1 VTAPLLAA
9 LAAVAAVFG
18 AWDALTVIEQA
29 RPAAALGRVVA
40 PLRLA
45 GRAGR
50 PPTTAERRRLAT
62 LGAATLLAAGW
73 LLAGPL
79 LGFLLAASGPA
90 AIGQLLAARHR
101 RWHRALAESAP
112 TVARALADA
121 LSGGH
126 SLRGAL
132 EEIGRPG
139 TLPGPAGIELAA
151 AARRLTLG
159 APTED
164 VLTDLRT
171 RAADPAWDTLIA
183 ATLLQRDTGGDLAT
197 LLRSIATSR
206 EHARRIEADAHTT
219 TAQARAT
226 ARLVASMPLAAL
238 ALTELITPGTLIA
251 LLTDPIARL
260 LLLSGLIL
268 AAASF
273 LTISRIARLGET

>member
-1 VTAPLLAA
+1 MAPLLAA
-9 LAAVAAVFG
+9 LAAMAGVFG

-29 RPAAALGRVVA
+29 RPAAALGRVIA

-79 LGFLLAASGPA
+79 LGVLLAAAGPA
-90 AIGQLLAARHR
+90 AVGQLLAARHR
-101 RWHRALAESAP
+101 RWRRALADSVP

-126 SLRGAL
+126 SLRGAV
-132 EEIGRPG
+132 EEVGDSGAI
-139 TLPGPAGIELAA
+139 TGPAGVELAA
-151 AARRLTLG
+151 AAHRLTLG
-159 APTED
+159 APTET

-183 ATLLQRDTGGDLAT
+183 ATLLQRETGGDLAS
-197 LLRSIATSR
+197 LLRSIAASR
-206 EHARRIEADAHTT
+206 EHARRIEADAHTI

-238 ALTELITPGTLIA
+238 ALTELISPGTLLA
-251 LLTDPIARL
+251 LLSDPAPRA
-260 LLLSGLIL
+260 LLLSGLLL
-268 AAASF
+268 ATLAF
-273 LTISRIARLGET
+273 LTISRTARLGDA

>member
-1 VTAPLLAA
+1 MAPLLAA
-9 LAAVAAVFG
+9 LAAVAGVFG
-18 AWDALTVIEQA
+18 AWDALIVIEQA

-62 LGAATLLAAGW
+62 LGAATLLAAGC

-79 LGFLLAASGPA
+79 LGILLAAAGPA
-90 AIGQLLAARHR
+90 AIGRLLVARHR
-101 RWHRALAESAP
+101 RWRRALADSVP
-112 TVARALADA
+112 IVARALADA

-132 EEIGRPG
+132 EDVGRSRAI
-139 TLPGPAGIELAA
+139 PGPAGIELAA
-151 AARRLTLG
+151 AAHRLALG
-159 APTED
+159 APTET
-164 VLTDLRT
+164 VLADLRS

-197 LLRSIATSR
+197 LLRSIAASR

-238 ALTELITPGTLIA
+238 ALSELVAPGTLLA
-251 LLTDPIARL
+251 LLADPIARL
-260 LLLSGLIL
+260 LLLAGLTL

-273 LTISRIARLGET
+273 LAISRLAHLGEA

>member
-1 VTAPLLAA
+1 MAPLLAA
-9 LAAVAAVFG
+9 FAAVAVVFG

-29 RPAAALGRVVA
+29 RPAAALGRIVA

-50 PPTTAERRRLAT
+50 TPTTAERRRLAT

-79 LGFLLAASGPA
+79 LGVLLAAAGPA
-90 AIGQLLAARHR
+90 ALGRLLAARHR
-101 RWHRALAESAP
+101 RWRRALAESVP
-112 TVARALADA
+112 GVARALADA

-132 EEIGRPG
+132 EDVGRSG
-139 TLPGPAGIELAA
+139 AIRGPAGVELAA
-151 AARRLTLG
+151 AAHRLTLG
-159 APTED
+159 APTET

-171 RAADPAWDTLIA
+171 RAADPAWDSLIA
-183 ATLLQRDTGGDLAT
+183 ATLLQRDAGGDLAA
-197 LLRSIATSR
+197 LLRSIASSR

-238 ALTELITPGTLIA
+238 ALSELISPGTLLA
-251 LLTDPIARL
+251 LVGDPLARL
-260 LLLSGLIL
+260 LLAAGLAL
-268 AAASF
+268 AATAF
-273 LTISRIARLGET
+273 LTISRLARLGET

>member
-1 VTAPLLAA
+1 MAPLLAA
-9 LAAVAAVFG
+9 LAAAAAVFG

-62 LGAATLLAAGW
+62 LGAATQLAAGW

-79 LGFLLAASGPA
+79 LGVLLAAAGPA

-101 RWHRALAESAP
+101 RWRRALADSVP
-112 TVARALADA
+112 IVARALADA
-121 LSGGH
+121 LAGGH

-132 EEIGRPG
+132 EDVGRSRAI
-139 TLPGPAGIELAA
+139 PGPAGVELASA
-151 AARRLTLG
+151 AHRLALG
-159 APTED
+159 APTETI
-164 VLTDLRT
+164 LADLRA
-171 RAADPAWDTLIA
+171 RAADPAWDTLVA

-197 LLRSIATSR
+197 LLRSIAVSR
-206 EHARRIEADAHTT
+206 EHARRIEADAQTT

-226 ARLVASMPLAAL
+226 ARLVASMPIAAL
-238 ALTELITPGTLIA
+238 ALSELIAPGTLLA

-260 LLLSGLIL
+260 LLLAGLTL

-273 LTISRIARLGET
+273 LAIARLAHLGEG

>member
-1 VTAPLLAA
+1 MAPLLAA
-9 LAAVAAVFG
+9 LAATAAVFG
-18 AWDALTVIEQA
+18 AWDALTVVEQA

-45 GRAGR
+45 GRSGR
-50 PPTTAERRRLAT
+50 APTTAERRRLAT

-73 LLAGPL
+73 LLVGPL
-79 LGFLLAASGPA
+79 LGVLLAAGGPA

-101 RWHRALAESAP
+101 RWRRALADGVP
-112 TVARALADA
+112 TIARALADA

-132 EEIGRPG
+132 EAVGRSAG
-139 TLPGPAGIELAA
+139 IPGPGGIELAA
-151 AARRLTLG
+151 AAHRLALG
-159 APTED
+159 APTET

-171 RAADPAWDTLIA
+171 RADDPAWDTLIA
-183 ATLLQRDTGGDLAT
+183 ATLLQRDTGGDLAS
-197 LLRSIATSR
+197 LLRSIATAR

-238 ALTELITPGTLIA
+238 ALSELIAPGTLLG
-251 LLTDPIARL
+251 LLADPAARL
-260 LLLSGLIL
+260 LLLAGLAL
-268 AAASF
+268 AALSF
-273 LTISRIARLGET
+273 LTISRIARLGEA